1 MLPKS
6 RLPAIKLL
14 TPLVHPSA
22 QTLVVVSA
30 AECRWFAI
38 FSKVEPKLSPPL
50 LFLRL
55 GWKAAKASCFD
66 SDRMLVGPSSPFSF
80 FPQIESS
87 WRWSFDWRGAKP
99 GHRRAAQPHTPNCSS
114 SVMQRWLSMSW
125 CFWSAGVTNS
135 SLKSLSICPIH
146 HESNTFASVVT
157 FCPICKQAHC
167 EFVDFLKLATC
178 FSLIRNHSLAS

>member
-1 MLPKS
+1 MLSKS

-55 GWKAAKASCFD
+55 GWKAAKGSCFD

-80 FPQIESS
+80 FPSDREQLKMLFWLEGSQTWAQTRCPAPHTQLFQQCNAEMIKHVMVLLV
-87 WRWSFDWRGAKP
+87 RWSDEFLP
-99 GHRRAAQPHTPNCSS
+99 QVSLHLSYTPW
-114 SVMQRWLSMSW
+114 V
-125 CFWSAGVTNS
+125 
-135 SLKSLSICPIH
+135 KHIC
-146 HESNTFASVVT
+146 
-157 FCPICKQAHC
+157 
-167 EFVDFLKLATC
+167 
-178 FSLIRNHSLAS
+178 